1 MLPIALSEEVHTGS
15 RRKGLIAIFAYEVFM
30 FRRFVAVGVPPLLLI
45 LGTLLLVHY
54 QSLILDTFWGGVL
67 PGAWRNVVFY
77 LPVMLAAVGMVVG
90 LRMHSGGVLI
100 VMLTLGVVLG
110 MVNPFEVFGI
120 QPAGKIKWD
129 SPNFLLMM
137 PVNYL
142 LGLFS
147 LRHSW
152 RSRRGLWTLV
162 SALIWT
168 GVITTVTVGGPGADA
183 IRRVTSWMMALPV
196 DLTGL
201 ANLWEGTLLGV
212 IVAVYLLMFAVRS
225 HDPVAAGLSASLM
238 MTLPPMTRGLD
249 NFSMAIVSSA
259 AVLVV
264 LVGILESMFVLA
276 YRDGLTGLPGRR
288 GLNDMLRQLGR
299 RYAIAMLDVDH
310 FKRFNDRFGHRTG
323 DDVLKMIAT
332 RMRSIPGGR
341 SFRYGGEEFAV
352 IFTGRSAQ
360 KAAYRMERFR
370 EGLARAPFVI
380 RRVPR
385 SSKKAR
391 GRKTTR
397 MASRQRV
404 RITVSIGVAT
414 PGKNGSKAPEV
425 LAAADKALY
434 KAKKAG
440 RNRVVA

>member
-1 MLPIALSEEVHTGS
+1 
-15 RRKGLIAIFAYEVFM
+15 M

-45 LGTLLLVHY
+45 SGYPPVGSLPITDSGYLLGRR
-54 QSLILDTFWGGVL
+54 I
-67 PGAWRNVVFY
+67 AWRMAKRRFLSPRY
-77 LPVMLAAVGMVVG
+77 VGSCG
-90 LRMHSGGVLI
+90 DGCRSAHAQRRRPHCYADPRRCPWNGKS
-100 VMLTLGVVLG
+100 
-110 MVNPFEVFGI
+110 FRSFGI
-120 QPAGKIKWD
+120 QPAGEIKWD

-201 ANLWEGTLLGV
+201 ANLWEGALLGV
-212 IVAVYLLMFAVRS
+212 IVAVYLLVFAVRS

-288 GLNDMLRQLGR
+288 GLNDMLSQLGR

-341 SFRYGGEEFAV
+341 PFRYGGEEFAV
-352 IFTGRSAQ
+352 IFRGRSAQ

-370 EGLARAPFVI
+370 EGLARAPLCDPTCSAI
-380 RRVPR
+380 
-385 SSKKAR
+385 
-391 GRKTTR
+391 
-397 MASRQRV
+397 Q
-404 RITVSIGVAT
+404 
-414 PGKNGSKAPEV
+414 
-425 LAAADKALY
+425 
-434 KAKKAG
+434 
-440 RNRVVA
+440 

>member
-1 MLPIALSEEVHTGS
+1 VNGFD
-15 RRKGLIAIFAYEVFM
+15 RYRYQEVFM
-30 FRRFVAVGVPPLLLI
+30 FRRVAAVGAPPFLLLV
-45 LGTLLLVHY
+45 GTFLLVHY
-54 QSLILDTFWGGVL
+54 QALILNAVWDGAL
-67 PGAWRNVVFY
+67 PDVWRKSVFY
-77 LPVMLAAVGMVVG
+77 LPVMLAAVGVVVG
-90 LRMHSGGVLI
+90 LRMRSSGVLI
-100 VMLTLGVVLG
+100 VMLTLGVIFGVVHPSGVVGPHSLG
-110 MVNPFEVFGI
+110 N
-120 QPAGKIKWD
+120 IKWD
-129 SPNFLLMM
+129 SPVFLFLM

-142 LGLFS
+142 LGLWT
-147 LRHSW
+147 LRYSW
-152 RSRRGLWTLV
+152 QSRRGLG
-162 SALIWT
+162 ALIVAMVWVAT
-168 GVITTVTVGGPGADA
+168 IATVTIGASA
-183 IRRVTSWMMALPV
+183 AGVTRWVTDLLTSLPV
-196 DLTGL
+196 DMAVLM
-201 ANLWEGTLLGV
+201 NLWEGALLAV
-212 IVAVYLLMFAVRS
+212 IVAVYMLVHAIRC
-225 HDPVAAGLSASLM
+225 HDPIAAGLGASLL
-238 MTLPPMTRGLD
+238 MTLPSITRGLD
-249 NFSMAIVSSA
+249 PLSLAIISSA
-259 AVLVV
+259 VVLAV
-264 LVGILESMFVLA
+264 LVGILESMFALA

-332 RMRSIPGGR
+332 RMRSIPGGHP
-341 SFRYGGEEFAV
+341 FRYGGEEFAV
-352 IFTGRSAQ
+352 IFSGRSAQ

-370 EGLARAPFVI
+370 EGLSRAPFVI

-397 MASRQRV
+397 ITSRQRV

-414 PGKNGSKAPEV
+414 PGARGDKALEV

>member
-1 MLPIALSEEVHTGS
+1 MRYLVNKFD
-15 RRKGLIAIFAYEVFM
+15 RYRYQEVFM
-30 FRRFVAVGVPPLLLI
+30 FRRVAAVGAPPLLL
-45 LGTLLLVHY
+45 LVGTFLLVHY
-54 QSLILDTFWGGVL
+54 QSLILNTVWDGAL
-67 PGAWRNVVFY
+67 PDVWRNGVFY
-77 LPVMLAAVGMVVG
+77 LPVMLAAVGVVVG
-90 LRMHSGGVLI
+90 LRMHSSGVLI
-100 VMLTLGVVLG
+100 VMLTLGVVFGVLNPSGVAGLHSLG
-110 MVNPFEVFGI
+110 NMR
-120 QPAGKIKWD
+120 WD
-129 SPNFLLMM
+129 SPGFLFLM

-142 LGLFS
+142 LGLWT
-147 LRHSW
+147 LRYSW
-152 RSRRGLWTLV
+152 QSRRGIGALLVALVWVATL
-162 SALIWT
+162 A
-168 GVITTVTVGGPGADA
+168 TVTIGIPAAGITRWVADLM
-183 IRRVTSWMMALPV
+183 TTLPV
-196 DLTGL
+196 DM
-201 ANLWEGTLLGV
+201 AAFMNLWEGALLAV
-212 IVAVYLLMFAVRS
+212 IVAGYMLVHAIRC
-225 HDPVAAGLSASLM
+225 HDPIAAGLGASLL
-238 MTLPPMTRGLD
+238 MTLPFITRGLD
-249 NFSMAIVSSA
+249 PLSMAIVSSA

-264 LVGILESMFVLA
+264 LVGILESMFALA

-341 SFRYGGEEFAV
+341 PFRYGGEEFAV

-360 KAAYRMERFR
+360 NAAYRMERFR

-385 SSKKAR
+385 SNKKAR

-397 MASRQRV
+397 MTSRQRV

-414 PGKNGSKAPEV
+414 SGKRGHKASDV
-425 LAAADKALY
+425 LVAADKLLY
-434 KAKKAG
+434 KAKKTG

>member
-1 MLPIALSEEVHTGS
+1 
-15 RRKGLIAIFAYEVFM
+15 
-30 FRRFVAVGVPPLLLI
+30 
-45 LGTLLLVHY
+45 
-54 QSLILDTFWGGVL
+54 
-67 PGAWRNVVFY
+67 
-77 LPVMLAAVGMVVG
+77 
-90 LRMHSGGVLI
+90 
-100 VMLTLGVVLG
+100 
-110 MVNPFEVFGI
+110 
-120 QPAGKIKWD
+120 
-129 SPNFLLMM
+129 
-137 PVNYL
+137 
-142 LGLFS
+142 
-147 LRHSW
+147 
-152 RSRRGLWTLV
+152 
-162 SALIWT
+162 
-168 GVITTVTVGGPGADA
+168 
-183 IRRVTSWMMALPV
+183 MMALPV
-196 DLTGL
+196 HLTGL
-201 ANLWEGTLLGV
+201 TNLWEGALLGV
-212 IVAVYLLMFAVRS
+212 IVAVYLLAFAVRS
-225 HDPVAAGLSASLM
+225 HDPVAAGLSASLV

-370 EGLARAPFVI
+370 EALARAPFVI